1 MGSGRCVCMCVQV
14 GVSFSWGGWGEPW
27 GRRRSAPAAHP
38 GSSILGRGLRAL
50 GVSLQDFGLNSE

>member
-1 MGSGRCVCMCVQV
+1 MCVQV